1 MMRIR
6 LPPAFTEHSR
16 AIQASRSAG
25 KGKQAD
31 AATPAVERRTVGW
44 FRARA
49 MHLSERLP
57 VEPGCL
63 AAAARGGLQDTA
75 PRAAL
80 LALAARAGG
89 VGPDSW
95 EDPEVVQIWFRQADY
110 VVPRADVGIFT
121 RGTMPRD
128 PAQAAALERVADD
141 IHTMLD
147 GEPQTTRVLMPAV
160 PELRGDYWVRMTAA
174 TGRLHI
180 RWDARYVHVLPVQA
194 PDVDDEEARLELARR
209 HLRWHGPADER
220 QFARWA
226 GVSRA
231 DAAETWRRL
240 GPELVPVAL
249 DGRARSLLAAD
260 EPALTGAAPPSGARF
275 LPMGDPYL
283 HLDAGTVVP
292 AAPPAVAEREPE
304 PGISRR
310 LLNSLACRVMVD
322 GDLVASWGRAAAK
335 LTIAPWGP
343 LDPATREAIDHE
355 TGTMAAALGRAL
367 TVRWLDAA

>member
-6 LPPAFTEHSR
+6 LPSAFADHAR
-16 AIQASRSAG
+16 AIRASRSAG
-25 KGKQAD
+25 QGRPAD

-49 MHLSERLP
+49 MRLAERLP
-57 VEPGCL
+57 AAPGHLGL
-63 AAAARGGLQDTA
+63 AAQGGLQDTA

-80 LALAARAGG
+80 LALAARSAG
-89 VGPDSW
+89 VGPGSW

-128 PAQAAALERVADD
+128 PARAAALERVADNV
-141 IHTMLD
+141 HAMLD
-147 GEPQTTRVLMPAV
+147 GEPQTTRALTPAV
-160 PELRGDYWVRMTAA
+160 PELRGDYWIRMAAA

-180 RWDARYVHVLPVQA
+180 RWDARYVHVLPVEA
-194 PDVDDEEARLELARR
+194 PDVDDEEARVELARR
-209 HLRWHGPADER
+209 FLRWHGPADER

-226 GVSRA
+226 GVSRD
-231 DAAETWRRL
+231 DAAETWRHL

-260 EPALTGAAPPSGARF
+260 EPALTGAAPPTGARF

-292 AAPPAVAEREPE
+292 PAPPAVAEREPG

-335 LTIAPWGP
+335 LTIAPWGA
-343 LDPATREAIDHE
+343 LDPPTREAVDRE
-355 TGTMAAALGRAL
+355 TATMATALGRL
-367 TVRWLDAA
+367 LNVRWLDAA

>member
-1 MMRIR
+1 MTRIQ
-6 LPPAFTEHSR
+6 LPPAFADHAR
-16 AIQASRSAG
+16 AIRASRSAG
-25 KGKQAD
+25 KGQPAH
-31 AATPAVERRTVGW
+31 AGTPVVDRRTVGW

-49 MHLSERLP
+49 MHLAERLP
-57 VEPGCL
+57 AEPGCL
-63 AAAARGGLQDTA
+63 AAAAQGGLQDTA

-80 LALAARAGG
+80 LALAARAAG
-89 VGPDSW
+89 VGPGSW

-110 VVPRADVGIFT
+110 LVPRAAVGVFT

-128 PAQAAALERVADD
+128 PARAAALEQVADH
-141 IHTMLD
+141 IHVLLD
-147 GEPQTTRVLMPAV
+147 GEPQTTRALMPAL
-160 PELRGDYWVRMTAA
+160 PELPGDYWVRMTAA

-180 RWDARYVHVLPVQA
+180 RWDARFVHVLPVEA
-194 PDVDDEEARLELARR
+194 PGIDDEEARLELARR
-209 HLRWHGPADER
+209 YLRWHGPADDR

-226 GVSRA
+226 GVCRA

-249 DGRARSLLAAD
+249 DGRARNLLATD
-260 EPALTGAAPPSGARF
+260 ETRLMGAARPAGARF

-292 AAPPAVAEREPE
+292 AVPPSVAEREPE
-304 PGISRR
+304 PGVSRR

-343 LDPATREAIDHE
+343 LDPATRDTIDRE
-355 TGTMAAALGRAL
+355 TASMAAAVGRPL
-367 TVRWLDAA
+367 SVRWLDAA

>member
-1 MMRIR
+1 
-6 LPPAFTEHSR
+6 
-16 AIQASRSAG
+16 
-25 KGKQAD
+25 
-31 AATPAVERRTVGW
+31 
-44 FRARA
+44 
-49 MHLSERLP
+49 MHLAERLP
-57 VEPGCL
+57 AGPGCL

-89 VGPDSW
+89 VGPGSW

-110 VVPRADVGIFT
+110 LVPRADIGVFT

-128 PAQAAALERVADD
+128 PARAAALERVADH
-141 IHTMLD
+141 IHALLD
-147 GEPQTTRVLMPAV
+147 GEPQTTRALMPAV
-160 PELRGDYWVRMTAA
+160 PELPGDHWVRMTAA

-180 RWDARYVHVLPVQA
+180 RWDTRFVHVLPVEA
-194 PDVDDEEARLELARR
+194 PGVDDDEARLELARR
-209 HLRWHGPADER
+209 YLRWHGPADDR

-226 GVSRA
+226 GVCRA

-240 GPELVPVAL
+240 APELVPVAL
-249 DGRARSLLAAD
+249 DGRARSLLATD
-260 EPALTGAAPPSGARF
+260 ETRLVGAAPPAGARF

-283 HLDAGTVVP
+283 HLDVGTVVP
-292 AAPPAVAEREPE
+292 TVPPAVAEREPE
-304 PGISRR
+304 PGVSRR

-343 LDPATREAIDHE
+343 PDPATRDAIDGE
-355 TGTMAAALGRAL
+355 TGSMAAALGRPL
-367 TVRWLDAA
+367 SVRWLDAA

>member
-6 LPPAFTEHSR
+6 LPPAFTEQAL
-16 AIQASRSAG
+16 AIRASRSAG
-25 KGKQAD
+25 KGRQAD

-44 FRARA
+44 FRAWA
-49 MHLSERLP
+49 MHLAERLP
-57 VEPGCL
+57 AAPGHLSL
-63 AAAARGGLQDTA
+63 AAQGGLQDTT
-75 PRAAL
+75 PRATL
-80 LALAARAGG
+80 QGLAARAAG
-89 VGPDSW
+89 VGPGSW

-110 VVPRADVGIFT
+110 VVPRADLGVFT
-121 RGTMPRD
+121 RGTMPRE
-128 PAQAAALERVADD
+128 PARATALERVADH
-141 IHTMLD
+141 IHAMLD
-147 GEPQTTRVLMPAV
+147 GEPQTTRALTPAV
-160 PELRGDYWVRMTAA
+160 SELRGDYWVRMAAA

-180 RWDARYVHVLPVQA
+180 RWDARYVHVLPVEA

-209 HLRWHGPADER
+209 YLRWHGPADDR

-226 GVSRA
+226 GVSRD

-240 GPELVPVAL
+240 GPELVLVAL

-292 AAPPAVAEREPE
+292 PAPPAVAEREPE

-335 LTIAPWGP
+335 LTIAPWGR
-343 LDPATREAIDHE
+343 LDPAIREAVDRE
-355 TGTMAAALGRAL
+355 TATMAAALGRP
-367 TVRWLDAA
+367 